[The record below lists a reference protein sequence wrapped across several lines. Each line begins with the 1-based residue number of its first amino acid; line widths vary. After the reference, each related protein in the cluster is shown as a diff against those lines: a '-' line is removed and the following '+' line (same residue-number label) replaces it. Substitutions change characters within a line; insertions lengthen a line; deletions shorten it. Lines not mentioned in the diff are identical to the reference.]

1 MTFKAPKLN
10 VSEVTL
16 ENDAKLLKMPVLIYL
31 ISVIIYMIV
40 LPDAKVYIYMI
51 LKWNNGFLER
61 LYPTSGKSNMRR
73 FNSRT
78 VAQMPISEEQSARVN
93 SSF

>member
-61 LYPTSGKSNMRR
+61 
-73 FNSRT
+73 
-78 VAQMPISEEQSARVN
+78 
-93 SSF
+93 